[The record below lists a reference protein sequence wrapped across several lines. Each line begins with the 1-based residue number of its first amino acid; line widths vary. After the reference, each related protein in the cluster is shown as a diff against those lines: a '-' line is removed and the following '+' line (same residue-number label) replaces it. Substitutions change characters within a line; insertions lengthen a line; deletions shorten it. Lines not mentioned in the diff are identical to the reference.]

1 MARPDDDDFI
11 DVSEEIAEGEEGEGY
26 GRADGPDSQGER
38 AGEGFGRNAQ
48 GGAGDEDFDPSY
60 QREHDDGTLGTPP
73 LGEPLSSTPLSPAE
87 HVGPGRGEQG
97 SEFVAQEHA
106 ESAIES
112 GAPSAAGNALVSVD
126 AALRE
131 VVTERLVEQLD
142 IDPDD
147 LQIEVDDG
155 VVVLIG
161 DVDDPALPERAE
173 QIAAAVSG
181 VQSVTNRIRVRRG
194 EDEG

>member
-1 MARPDDDDFI
+1 YR
-11 DVSEEIAEGEEGEGY
+11 
-26 GRADGPDSQGER
+26 
-38 AGEGFGRNAQ
+38 
-48 GGAGDEDFDPSY
+48 
-60 QREHDDGTLGTPP
+60 REHDDGPVGPRP

-97 SEFVAQEHA
+97 SEFVAQEDA

-142 IDPDD
+142 IEPED
-147 LQIEVDDG
+147 LQVEVDDG
-155 VVVLIG
+155 VVDLTG
-161 DVDDPALPERAE
+161 DVDDPAVSERAE

-181 VQSVTNRIRVRRG
+181 VQSVTNQIRVRRG

>member
-1 MARPDDDDFI
+1 MARRDDDDFI
-11 DVSEEIAEGEEGEGY
+11 EVSEEIAEGEEGEGY

-38 AGEGFGRNAQ
+38 AGEGFGSNAQ

-60 QREHDDGTLGTPP
+60 QREHHDGTLGTAP
-73 LGEPLSSTPLSPAE
+73 LGEPLNSTPLSPAE

-97 SEFVAQEHA
+97 SEFVAREGA
-106 ESAIES
+106 DSAIES
-112 GAPSAAGNALVSVD
+112 GLPSAAGNALVSVD

-142 IDPDD
+142 IDPED
-147 LQIEVDDG
+147 LQVEVDDA
-155 VVVLIG
+155 VVVLSG
-161 DVDDPALPERAE
+161 DVDDPAVPERAE

-181 VQSVTNRIRVRRG
+181 VQSVTNRIRVLRG
-194 EDEG
+194 ADEG

>member
-1 MARPDDDDFI
+1 MH
-11 DVSEEIAEGEEGEGY
+11 S
-26 GRADGPDSQGER
+26 
-38 AGEGFGRNAQ
+38 
-48 GGAGDEDFDPSY
+48 
-60 QREHDDGTLGTPP
+60 
-73 LGEPLSSTPLSPAE
+73 
-87 HVGPGRGEQG
+87 
-97 SEFVAQEHA
+97 AQEGA
-106 ESAIES
+106 DSAIEA

-155 VVVLIG
+155 GVVLIG

-181 VQSVTNRIRVRRG
+181 VQSVTSQIRVRRG

>member
-1 MARPDDDDFI
+1 MPAAASGSR
-11 DVSEEIAEGEEGEGY
+11 
-26 GRADGPDSQGER
+26 
-38 AGEGFGRNAQ
+38 
-48 GGAGDEDFDPSY
+48 DEDFDPSY
-60 QREHDDGTLGTPP
+60 QREHDDGTLGTQP

-97 SEFVAQEHA
+97 SEFVAQEDA

-147 LQIEVDDG
+147 LQVEVDDG

-194 EDEG
+194 EDED